1 MATDAAPAEHMER
14 VVAQGDMRPM
24 AGNRESMA
32 DLQRILA
39 GREPLY
45 RRADAEVD
53 TSGRPALEALDELAA
68 TVPRIA

>member
-1 MATDAAPAEHMER
+1 MER

-45 RRADAEVD
+45 RRADADVD
-53 TSGRPALEALDELAA
+53 TSGRAPAEALEALLGA
-68 TVPRIA
+68 VPSRTTPSAQRE